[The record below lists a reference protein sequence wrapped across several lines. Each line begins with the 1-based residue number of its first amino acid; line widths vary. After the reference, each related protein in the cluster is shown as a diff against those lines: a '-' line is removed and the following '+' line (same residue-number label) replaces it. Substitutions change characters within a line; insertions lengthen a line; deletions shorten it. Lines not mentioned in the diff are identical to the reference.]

1 MSVRQGPSGPYPPT
15 PHLLDHQTPP
25 DKAVRLVISK
35 VEAQGGEAIF
45 IAYGRSAKRLMNQVC
60 RTLPADYLG
69 QTVTLDTSTG
79 LPGALRRKALEEAHL
94 HVRRIGGPDRQP
106 RSEHPHQR
114 ALDSLNRPT
123 PPEHDLPGQ

>member
-1 MSVRQGPSGPYPPT
+1 MSVWQAPVNPYPPT

-35 VEAQGGEAIF
+35 VEEQGGEAIF
-45 IAYGRSAKRLMNQVC
+45 IAYGRSAKRLMNEVC

-69 QTVTLDTSTG
+69 QTVTLNTPTG
-79 LPGALRRKALEEAHL
+79 LPGALRRRTLKEVHL
-94 HVRRIGGPDRQP
+94 RVRRVGGPDRRP

-114 ALDSLNRPT
+114 ALDSLNQPT
-123 PPEHDLPGQ
+123 PPEPDSPGH